1 MDNDSMN
8 GNRPSSNNQGEPQ
21 SDGSRRDERTTE
33 MSGTAEAS
41 FKAAEGFSVGPELN
55 THPTEIPFPKDET
68 GRHATDDW
76 KKNKH

>member
-1 MDNDSMN
+1 MEKDGRDE
-8 GNRPSSNNQGEPQ
+8 NRTSSNTW
-21 SDGSRRDERTTE
+21 RDEASGRGDRATE

-41 FKAAEGFSVGPELN
+41 LKAAEGLSVGPELN